1 MLGVDPSVRLD
12 QVELVTLDEA
22 VSTSDYVFL
31 AVPLVSDTRHLVD
44 SRMLQLSKKGQILV
58 NVGRGSVV
66 DERAVVDAL
75 ANEQLGAYAADV
87 YEMED
92 WLLPDRPREIHPD

>member
-1 MLGVDPSVRLD
+1 MMTQVISPWRAGWHHTGRL
-12 QVELVTLDEA
+12 
-22 VSTSDYVFL
+22 
-31 AVPLVSDTRHLVD
+31 H
-44 SRMLQLSKKGQILV
+44 

-92 WLLPDRPREIHPD
+92 WLLPDRPREIHPGLTNNARTRT